1 MTPDLILVT
10 LIMFA
15 VCGVIGMFAACWI
28 RAHDGSMT
36 STSQLAEDIR
46 EDT

>member
-1 MTPDLILVT
+1 MIHLILVS
-10 LIMFA
+10 LIMLA
-15 VCGVIGMFAACWI
+15 VCGVIGMARACWI
-28 RAHDGSMT
+28 RSHDGSMT